1 MILLFQVKKKEQDLS
16 ILNSS
21 FADKKKFSE
30 NIQLMKNNNKL
41 LYQKAQESINKAY
54 EYCKSSNRIYDISN
68 MLLYYITNSD

>member
-1 MILLFQVKKKEQDLS
+1 
-16 ILNSS
+16 
-21 FADKKKFSE
+21 
-30 NIQLMKNNNKL
+30 MKNNNKL